1 MKTYL
6 LVAIPFAIGWILNI
20 IQLFSMWESVVTV
33 GVIIKLVGVVF
44 PPLGGILGYV
54 GLF

>member
-1 MKTYL
+1 MKTH
-6 LVAIPFAIGWILNI
+6 LVIGIALAIGWILNI
-20 IQLFSMWESVVTV
+20 IQLFSAWGSSVTV
-33 GVIIKLVGVVF
+33 GVIMKLIGVVF

>member
-6 LVAIPFAIGWILNI
+6 FVAITFVIGWILNI
-20 IQLFSMWESVVTV
+20 IQLFSAWGSSITV
-33 GVIIKLVGVVF
+33 GVIIKLVGAVF